1 MEWGEAVKPTDAQ
14 LEILEAIQD
23 FQKKHGFSP
32 SIREIGDS
40 TGRRSTNAVHEIL
53 NRLQRDGF
61 ISRKAKTGRTIQIIN
76 EGKNGGQ

>member
-1 MEWGEAVKPTDAQ
+1 MKPTDAQ
-14 LEILEAIQD
+14 LEVLEAIQD

-61 ISRKAKTGRTIQIIN
+61 ISRKAKTGRTIQVIK
-76 EGKNGGQ
+76 GATSGS

>member
-1 MEWGEAVKPTDAQ
+1 MERGEAVKPTDAQ
-14 LEILEAIQD
+14 LEVLEAIQD

-40 TGRRSTNAVHEIL
+40 TGRSSTNAVHEIL

-61 ISRKAKTGRTIQIIN
+61 ISRKAKTGRTIQVIK
-76 EGKNGGQ
+76 GATSGS